1 LKTKPD
7 KTSKEMLL
15 NQNNIAVGDD
25 PKANTL
31 GDLQLFKMLLQPH
44 FLFNSLNNL
53 YALSVSKSDR
63 TADAIAGLSGMLE
76 KVVSC
81 ARQDKITLADE
92 VDLIKDYIRLEEIWL
107 GATSMLVDFQVSGDI
122 DSVKI
127 PPLVLYTFVENCFK
141 HGIRK
146 CGGDGWLKIK
156 LRVKN
161 GKVFFSTR
169 NMVPDW
175 EMEETSQ
182 GDHKGFG
189 IDAVK
194 ELLKKSF
201 GDNYLLNNGLDKKTY
216 CVDLEIDTNNMLST
230 NQKNK

>member
-1 LKTKPD
+1 
-7 KTSKEMLL
+7 MLL

-141 HGIRK
+141 HG
-146 CGGDGWLKIK
+146 
-156 LRVKN
+156 
-161 GKVFFSTR
+161 
-169 NMVPDW
+169 
-175 EMEETSQ
+175 
-182 GDHKGFG
+182 
-189 IDAVK
+189 
-194 ELLKKSF
+194 
-201 GDNYLLNNGLDKKTY
+201 
-216 CVDLEIDTNNMLST
+216 
-230 NQKNK
+230 